1 MFKDIPQ
8 ELIKKIVSDRKVRIA
23 TASQSHRWF
32 FSLYLGHYIEYPPA
46 QFHEEF
52 FDITEDGHIR
62 NAVIVAFRGSAKSTI
77 FTLSYVLWSILGKQ
91 KKKFVLILGHTM
103 HQARTYM
110 KSIKEE
116 LETNEILRSD
126 LGPFRE
132 ENDWQA
138 MSLVIQRSGAR
149 ITAASLEQGIRGLRH
164 KQYRPGLIICD
175 DVEDL
180 ESVKTLEGRNKVH
193 EWLTG
198 EVIPSG
204 DANTRL
210 IVVGNLLHEDSL
222 IMRLK
227 RGIDEKKF
235 DAIFCAYPFMDD
247 DGRVAWPGKFASP
260 ESVEAEKQKIG
271 SEIAWQREYLLRIV
285 PDEDRLVRPE
295 WIQYYDELPDPK
307 SKDFRYTAT
316 GVDLAI
322 SKSEKAD
329 YTAMVSASLYGER
342 ENLRIYIHP
351 NPVNERLTSLE
362 AQQRAEIIS
371 RALGN
376 GTPTKIFVEDVGYQ
390 RSFIEMLKNIGIPAE
405 EFQIHG
411 QDKRARLSIVASLI
425 QSGKI
430 LFPKV
435 GIEALKE
442 QLINFGF
449 QKHDDLA
456 DAFAIVTLKMITN
469 MSGRLY
475 FTRVDDYPPQKPMT
489 PQEQADYNA
498 KLESEYERGLFDDSM
513 AAALRNYHSDRFW

>member
-1 MFKDIPQ
+1 MTKIMFKNIPP
-8 ELIKKIVSDRKVRIA
+8 ELIKKIASDRKIRIA
-23 TASQSHRWF
+23 TARQSHRWF
-32 FSLYLGHYIEYPPA
+32 FCLYLGHYIEYPPA
-46 QFHEEF
+46 PFHEEF
-52 FDITEDGHIR
+52 FDITESEDIR
-62 NAVIVAFRGSAKSTI
+62 NAVVVAFRGSAKSTI

-116 LETNEILRSD
+116 LETNETLRSD

-204 DANTRL
+204 DANTQL

-227 RGIDEKKF
+227 KAIEEKKF
-235 DAIFCAYPFMDD
+235 DAIFRAYPFMNDE
-247 DGRVAWPGKFASP
+247 GVIAWPGKFATP
-260 ESVEAEKQKIG
+260 KSVEAEKQKIG
-271 SEIAWQREYLLRIV
+271 SEVAWQREYLLRIV

-295 WIQYYDELPDPK
+295 WIKYYDELPDPK

-322 SKSEKAD
+322 SKDEKAD
-329 YTAMVSASLYGER
+329 YTAMVTASLYGEGAD
-342 ENLRIYIHP
+342 LKIYIHP
-351 NPVNERLTSLE
+351 NSVNERFTSLE
-362 AQQRAEIIS
+362 ALRHAELIS
-371 RALGN
+371 RTAGG
-376 GTPTKIFVEDVGYQ
+376 GTPTKMFVEDVGYQ
-390 RSFIEMLKNIGIPAE
+390 RSFIEMLNNIGIPAE
-405 EFQIHG
+405 EFKIHG
-411 QDKRARLSIVASLI
+411 QDKRARLSVVSSPI
-425 QSGKI
+425 QAGKI
-430 LFPKV
+430 FFPRY
-435 GIEALKE
+435 GAEASID

-456 DAFAIVTLKMITN
+456 DAFAIVVLKMMEKRSRLCIT
-469 MSGRLY
+469 RI
-475 FTRVDDYPPQKPMT
+475 DDDPPPPKRMT
-489 PQEQADYNA
+489 PEEQADENERAYQ
-498 KLESEYERGLFDDSM
+498 EYERGL
-513 AAALRNYHSDRFW
+513 LYG